1 VRARAAGKAAR
12 DAVRKSSAISSTAPW
27 HPPCEEAFERRNG
40 LETKGT
46 IMTSTIA
53 TRSIRLATLAAV
65 GFTLAGLTGC
75 SSGIN
80 TMTAPT
86 TATRMGH
93 SGAYPIDDPS
103 PRAADSRMPPVV
115 GRGYGYMGG

>member
-1 VRARAAGKAAR
+1 MSWV
-12 DAVRKSSAISSTAPW
+12 
-27 HPPCEEAFERRNG
+27 ERRNG
-40 LETKGT
+40 LQPKGT

-53 TRSIRLATLAAV
+53 TRSVRFAALAAIAVTLAS
-65 GFTLAGLTGC
+65 LTGC

-93 SGAYPIDDPS
+93 FGAYPIDDPS
-103 PRAADSRMPPVV
+103 PTAKDSHMPPVI